1 MGYSTRSAML
11 WRGHVLFA
19 ALCNLH
25 RMCSLNND
33 DDINC
38 RQCSQ
43 FFQSLSLL
51 LPTKCQLEK
60 SAAALI

>member
-1 MGYSTRSAML
+1 MGFSTRSAIL

-38 RQCSQ
+38 RPVLTILSIT
-43 FFQSLSLL
+43 FFSLA
-51 LPTKCQLEK
+51 TKCQLEF
-60 SAAALI
+60 SAAALL